1 MCFTLIVQKDAKNF
15 NHFYKTIRVEEAKDQ
30 V

>member
-1 MCFTLIVQKDAKNF
+1 MRFTLIVQKDANIF
-15 NHFYKTIRVEEAKDQ
+15 NDFYKTIRVEEARDQ